1 MDDNRWTI
9 LETVLL
15 ILADLV
21 ILTALACILWASL
34 DRLGWARFVM
44 SLPLPGKLKMIL
56 WGWW

>member
-21 ILTALACILWASL
+21 ILTALICILWASL
-34 DRLGWARFVM
+34 DRLGWVVM

>member
-9 LETVLL
+9 PETVLL

-21 ILTALACILWASL
+21 ILTALVCILWASI
-34 DRLGWARFVM
+34 DRLGWVRFVM

-56 WGWW
+56 

>member
-1 MDDNRWTI
+1 MDNNRWTI

-21 ILTALACILWASL
+21 ILTDLVCILWASL
-34 DRLGWARFVM
+34 DRLGWVWFVM